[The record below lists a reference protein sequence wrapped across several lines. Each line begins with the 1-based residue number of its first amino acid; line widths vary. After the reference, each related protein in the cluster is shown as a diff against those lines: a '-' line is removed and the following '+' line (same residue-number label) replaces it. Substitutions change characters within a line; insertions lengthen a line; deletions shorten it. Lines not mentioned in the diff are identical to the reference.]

1 MPKEVKEETETAD
14 WMIEDFPVD
23 LKNKFKAEAAL
34 KGKTMKDYLA
44 EIIQK
49 LVK

>member
-1 MPKEVKEETETAD
+1 MPKEETSETAD

-34 KGKTMKDYLA
+34 KNKTMKEYLT
-44 EIIQK
+44 EIIQTV
-49 LVK
+49 VKK